1 MRRSLLALSLV
12 FVMTALP
19 AYAHAP
25 RPGPN
30 GGLKVDAGA
39 NHHVELVATGT
50 TEVTVYLF
58 DAADQPVSAAGHTG
72 NAILLIDGA
81 IRRFTLSAA
90 EDNSLKGTSP
100 VPVNPGVKGA
110 IQVITPGRMRG
121 MITAFYV
128 AAMNVLG
135 NGLGPLTVALLTDR
149 VFANEAM
156 LGTSMALSAA
166 VLGPAGV
173 LLCWIALKSYG
184 SAVAAARAREA

>member
-12 FVMTALP
+12 FVLTALP

-39 NHHVELVATGT
+39 KHHVELVATGT

-58 DAADQPVSAAGHTG
+58 DAADQPVSATGHTG

-81 IRRFTLSAA
+81 VRRFTLSAA

-110 IQVITPGRMRG
+110 IQVITPDGT
-121 MITAFYV
+121 TAQAKF
-128 AAMNVLG
+128 
-135 NGLGPLTVALLTDR
+135 
-149 VFANEAM
+149 
-156 LGTSMALSAA
+156 
-166 VLGPAGV
+166 
-173 LLCWIALKSYG
+173 
-184 SAVAAARAREA
+184 

>member
-58 DAADQPVSAAGHTG
+58 DAGVYGGKHRV
-72 NAILLIDGA
+72 DGGGGFPEV
-81 IRRFTLSAA
+81 IRRRHGGCG
-90 EDNSLKGTSP
+90 GTQELGARQFD
-100 VPVNPGVKGA
+100 GVG
-110 IQVITPGRMRG
+110 IGR
-121 MITAFYV
+121 
-128 AAMNVLG
+128 
-135 NGLGPLTVALLTDR
+135 
-149 VFANEAM
+149 
-156 LGTSMALSAA
+156 
-166 VLGPAGV
+166 
-173 LLCWIALKSYG
+173 
-184 SAVAAARAREA
+184 